1 MIIPKGIYQPNQL
14 PSSQRAL
21 ARPRLG
27 ARWCASATNGRLLF
41 SLTAVAIGVGALA
54 ALPAPALAQQQS
66 GGALE
71 EIVVTAQ
78 FREEKL
84 QTTPI
89 AITAFTADNLET
101 RGVSTVTDLDAMVP
115 NTVIQPL
122 GAGWGSTMAAFI
134 RGVGLGDNILSFEP
148 GVPIYVDDVYMG
160 RPQGA
165 IFDLLDLERVEV
177 LRGPQGTLFG
187 KNAIGGTVRLISKRP
202 SGDGSGSMSL
212 TIGSFNRIDAR
223 GSADVTLVDDR
234 VFARFSFSSKK
245 ADGFFKVL
253 DYECVNGA
261 GTLGDGGPG
270 FAGYPGIVLGTQVA
284 PGKGCVVDT
293 LQDEN
298 VQSGRAAFRFL
309 INDAVELNVIG
320 DVTNQRQKGP
330 GDKYTIIDGAN
341 GLNAAWNAV
350 FVANVFGNDPS
361 GNPIGWDSRFVTN
374 DLYSNYSRYDDPL
387 THRSVPNINN
397 LNHWGV
403 SATLEWKL
411 SDTMRLKSVTS
422 YRRFW
427 NNFGR
432 DSDGSP
438 LPNNSTYDESTH
450 RQTTEEIQLTG
461 TAGGLDWAGG
471 FFYYD
476 AYDTNR
482 GFDFLYPTFIYQH
495 DSFDRQTTKN
505 WAAFAQ
511 GTYHVNDQLS
521 ATLGGRYT
529 DDKKDATIY
538 RADFPEIGGA
548 VVINDKFVPTKAN
561 NTDVT
566 VSVDYQWSDTLM
578 TYIKYATGFK
588 GGGFSPRPSTALQT
602 EPFKPEKMKTLELGA
617 KSELMD
623 RRVRLNG
630 ALFYSNYTN
639 QQTFAQQCEPGT
651 GGPGEPSCINWFREV
666 NAGKA
671 HIWGVEGEL
680 QAEPIDHFRI
690 ESSFGYVNYN
700 LYDNEGNVL
709 LFEGNDPRCGGQC
722 YPTRTPKFNAGLG
735 VQYSFVTAHG
745 SLTPR
750 LDAQYQSKIYFNTNN
765 TGPQDGYTLLNGRL
779 TWATDDKA
787 WEMALY
793 GQNLTDKG
801 YFNGKLS
808 LVGFFGREQGN
819 PGAPRTWG
827 LTFTRHFR

>member
-1 MIIPKGIYQPNQL
+1 MIISKGVFLPNHC
-14 PSSQRAL
+14 SRVH
-21 ARPRLG
+21 RPAGWCADATGRLKTVLG
-27 ARWCASATNGRLLF
+27 AAA
-41 SLTAVAIGVGALA
+41 VGAG
-54 ALPAPALAQQQS
+54 ALLGQSSPVWADQQQET
-66 GGALE
+66 GGVLE
-71 EIVVTAQ
+71 EVVVAAQ
-78 FREEKL
+78 FRQEKL

-101 RGVSTVTDLDAMVP
+101 RGINTVTDIDAYVP
-115 NTVIQPL
+115 NAVIQPL

-148 GVPIYVDDVYMG
+148 GVPIYVDDVYFG

-165 IFDLLDLERVEV
+165 ILDLLDLERVEV

-187 KNAIGGTVRLISKRP
+187 KNAIGGTIRLISKKP
-202 SGDGSGSMSL
+202 TGDGSGSVSI
-212 TIGSFNRIDAR
+212 TVGSFNRIDAR
-223 GSADVTLVDDR
+223 GSTDVTLVDNK

-245 ADGFFKVL
+245 ADGFFNVL
-253 DYECVNGA
+253 DYECVHGP
-261 GTLGDGGPG
+261 GTLGNGGPG

-293 LQDEN
+293 LNDEN

-309 INDAVELNVIG
+309 MSDAVELNVIG

-330 GDKYTIIDGAN
+330 GDKYTVIDGTN

-361 GNPIGWDSRFVTN
+361 GNPIAWDSRFVTP

-387 THRSVPNINN
+387 THRSVPNIND

-411 SDTMRLKSVTS
+411 TDAVRLKAITA

-438 LPNNSTYDESTH
+438 LPNNATYDESTH
-450 RQTTEEIQLTG
+450 RQATQEVQLTG
-461 TAGGLDWAGG
+461 TSGGLDWAAGA
-471 FFYYD
+471 FYYD

-482 GFDFLYPTFIYQH
+482 GFDILYPTFIYQH

-505 WAAFAQ
+505 WAVFTQ
-511 GTYHVNDQLS
+511 GTYHVNDKLS
-521 ATLGGRYT
+521 LTLGGRYT
-529 DDKKDATIY
+529 DDKKDATVY
-538 RADFPEIGGA
+538 RANFDGS
-548 VVINDKFVPTKAN
+548 VVIDNEFVPTKAN
-561 NTDVT
+561 NTDFT
-566 VSVDYQWSDTLM
+566 VSADYRWTDTLM

-588 GGGFSPRPSTALQT
+588 GGGFSPRPADPIQT
-602 EPFKPEKMKTLELGA
+602 EPFKPEKLRTLELGA

-630 ALFYSNYTN
+630 ALFFSRYLD
-639 QQTFAQQCEPGT
+639 QQTFAQQCDPGT
-651 GGPGEPSCINWFREV
+651 GGPGEPACINWFREV

-671 HIWGVEGEL
+671 KIWGLEAEL
-680 QAEPIDHFRI
+680 QAEPVDHLRIDG
-690 ESSFGYVNYN
+690 SFGYVNYN

-709 LFEGNDPRCGGQC
+709 LFEGDGCGGDRC
-722 YPTRTPKFNAGLG
+722 YSPRTPKFTGALGLQYGFAVAGG
-735 VQYSFVTAHG
+735 ATF
-745 SLTPR
+745 TPR
-750 LDAQYQSKIYFNTNN
+750 VDAVYQSKIYFNTNN
-765 TGPQDGYTLLNGRL
+765 TGPQDAYTLINGRL
-779 TWATDDKA
+779 TWQAPDKK
-787 WEMALY
+787 WEIAAY
-793 GQNLTDKG
+793 GDNLTDKG

-808 LVGFFGREQGN
+808 LIGFFGREQGN

-827 LTFTRHFR
+827 LTFKRNFQ